1 MPLIAGDWLALI
13 SPSMRDLSANA
24 TQWWSEGLAVSNEYY
39 ATWLAASPIDRVS
52 LKPSRQDRF
61 DTGKRKVMVHRFL
74 KKSSNLVKTVKKI
87 RPIAF
92 KKNNLYRKIDCNT
105 TYYLT
110 DDLYH
115 LYHDLFY
122 PEIVYLCLRA
132 RGPYWQNVAHKTLEN
147 TDISKF
153 LRCFVLVTVYIFINL
168 YIIVSF

>member
-1 MPLIAGDWLALI
+1 
-13 SPSMRDLSANA
+13 
-24 TQWWSEGLAVSNEYY
+24 
-39 ATWLAASPIDRVS
+39 
-52 LKPSRQDRF
+52 
-61 DTGKRKVMVHRFL
+61 MVHGFL

-122 PEIVYLCLRA
+122 PEIVYLYLRA
-132 RGPYWQNVAHKTLEN
+132 RGPYWQNVAHKTLES

-168 YIIVSF
+168 YIIVSFQLNTRILSQVYNYVADSNFPSLFCNDKTITAANADKDITYGNGRSVFSEIFQNISSCRSKCLTLK